1 VKEGTLFF
9 FQRSRDV
16 MAKHWRNWFC
26 VSVAPDSAKE
36 RVMGRTRSRPA
47 NSQKALS
54 KLKTAENQ
62 VLFEIINSH

>member
-1 VKEGTLFF
+1 
-9 FQRSRDV
+9 

>member
-1 VKEGTLFF
+1 
-9 FQRSRDV
+9 

-36 RVMGRTRSRPA
+36 RVMGRTRSLFFLPPA